1 MSECPIL
8 DENGIVYR
16 TCETDDVLRVLAS
29 ARRREIVSVLE
40 AFDENWV
47 TVDELARAVSAT
59 GDETADGEWFG
70 ELHHVHLPMLRDIGL
85 VDYDRHGGTVRYY
98 RCDLVSSVLEAV
110 GAETPPVRE

>member
-59 GDETADGEWFG
+59 GDDGWTG

-85 VDYDRHGGTVRYY
+85 IDYNRHGRTVRYY
-98 RCDLVSSVLEAV
+98 RCDLVLSVLEAV
-110 GAETPPVRE
+110 DAEVSPAR

>member
-16 TCETDDVLRVLAS
+16 TCEADEVLRVLAS
-29 ARRREIVSVLE
+29 ARRREIVSELE
-40 AFDENWV
+40 ASDENWI
-47 TVDELARAVSAT
+47 TVDELARAISAT
-59 GDETADGEWFG
+59 GDDGWEG

-85 VDYDRHGGTVRYY
+85 VDYDRHGRTVRYY

-110 GAETPPVRE
+110 DAKVPSAR

>member
-16 TCETDDVLRVLAS
+16 TCEADGVLRVLAS
-29 ARRREIVSVLE
+29 ARRREIVSELE
-40 AFDENWV
+40 ASDENWI
-47 TVDELARAVSAT
+47 TVDELARAISAT
-59 GDETADGEWFG
+59 GDETDDDGWAG

-85 VDYDRHGGTVRYY
+85 VDYDRHGRTVRYY

-110 GAETPPVRE
+110 DSEVPSAR